1 MQFACPIASVT
12 DTSLALQ
19 DIAGF
24 GWAAL
29 SSWSWF
35 PMLSPGPPRIALR
48 QLSASVKGLRDW
60 QDRSRSLLSSLVS
73 HHACWSVLSSLLLAP
88 SLNYFLERSREGR
101 QGGPWDLT
109 KGCWR
114 WEGTAVAWGL
124 GSPQSPH
131 WVDCLVGFLQEEKNG
146 QFGEM
151 RCLATLS
158 PEGTA
163 GTSMGLS
170 ETYFGSMRKSPGS
183 CT

>member
-1 MQFACPIASVT
+1 MASVT

-24 GWAAL
+24 GSELLVMAPNVVPRATTHCLTATQCISEGAERLAGQIQVSAVLPGFPPCLLGCLILPAL
-29 SSWSWF
+29 GS
-35 PMLSPGPPRIALR
+35 I
-48 QLSASVKGLRDW
+48 
-60 QDRSRSLLSSLVS
+60 
-73 HHACWSVLSSLLLAP
+73 
-88 SLNYFLERSREGR
+88 LNYFLERSREGR

-170 ETYFGSMRKSPGS
+170 ETFILDL
-183 CT
+183 